1 MMKFGPR
8 STQRLEAPLHRCVRM
23 SSPFDRSVEPA
34 HEIAGANNQP
44 VRAAFGVLDRVPDPR
59 FQLAPEGL
67 DPETTWLE
75 YVESLPL
82 PGANVNATVEMLV
95 VDSDHGRVAF
105 DIVDDRL
112 ERDIDDEGL
121 VLLALQ
127 HRGIRLTEVDSES
140 MDEDPHVGNSLL
152 IWRHHG
158 HRVDQQLVGAID
170 RVLAGRQQI
179 KVRTLGTLVELS
191 QPQALVIVS
200 ALISQ
205 GMMDTDLSVRFGP
218 DSFVTGPWGPA
229 AGVTSQVR
237 SAVRLFA
244 RKKP

>member
-1 MMKFGPR
+1 VTDPGLVR
-8 STQRLEAPLHRCVRM
+8 SRWPTAKIPKRSPNFRRLVIWLW
-23 SSPFDRSVEPA
+23 
-34 HEIAGANNQP
+34 
-44 VRAAFGVLDRVPDPR
+44 
-59 FQLAPEGL
+59 L

-95 VDSDHGRVAF
+95 VDCDQGRVAF
-105 DIVDDRL
+105 DIVDERL
-112 ERDIDDEGL
+112 ARDIDDEGL
-121 VLLALQ
+121 ALLALER
-127 HRGIRLTEVDSES
+127 HEIRLTEVDSETIN
-140 MDEDPHVGNSLL
+140 EDPRVGNSLL

-158 HRVDQQLVGAID
+158 HRVNQQLVGAID

-179 KVRTLGTLVELS
+179 KVRTLGTLVGLS
-191 QPQALVIVS
+191 QPQAIVIVS

-218 DSFVTGPWGPA
+218 DSFVTRRWGPA

-244 RKKP
+244 RKRP

>member
-1 MMKFGPR
+1 VIKVARTSFRRGLATDPGLVR
-8 STQRLEAPLHRCVRM
+8 SRWPTAKIPKRSPNFRRLVIRLW
-23 SSPFDRSVEPA
+23 
-34 HEIAGANNQP
+34 
-44 VRAAFGVLDRVPDPR
+44 
-59 FQLAPEGL
+59 L

-95 VDSDHGRVAF
+95 VDCGQGRVAF
-105 DIVDDRL
+105 DIVDERL
-112 ERDIDDEGL
+112 VRDVDDEGL

-127 HRGIRLTEVDSES
+127 HHGIRLTEVDSETI
-140 MDEDPHVGNSLL
+140 DEDPRVGNSLL

-158 HRVDQQLVGAID
+158 HRVNQQLVGAID

-179 KVRTLGTLVELS
+179 KVRTLGTLVGLS
-191 QPQALVIVS
+191 QPQLIVIVS

-218 DSFVTGPWGPA
+218 DSFVTRRWGPA